1 MLEIRLVRRS
11 ELDAVVAMLAQDS
24 FGAVPVNEVAS
35 DAQIR
40 AFEIIAAHPDN
51 EIIVALLEGRIVG
64 TLQLSFIPGLSFDG
78 AWRAQVEGV
87 RVRSDLR
94 NQRIGSELM
103 EWVFARA
110 RERGCK
116 LVQLTSNVA
125 RTDARRFYE
134 RLGFAASHTGMKLYL

>member
-1 MLEIRLVRRS
+1 MLEIRPVRRS

-24 FGAVPVNEVAS
+24 IGAVRVNEVAS
-35 DAQIR
+35 DAQVR
-40 AFEIIAAHPDN
+40 AFETIVAHPDH
-51 EIIVALLEGRIVG
+51 EIVVALLEGQIVG

-78 AWRAQVEGV
+78 AWRAQAEGV
-87 RVRSDLR
+87 RVRSDVR
-94 NQRIGSELM
+94 NQRIGSQLM

-134 RLGFAASHTGMKLYL
+134 RLGFTVSHVGMKLHL

>member
-1 MLEIRLVRRS
+1 MLEIRPVRRS

-24 FGAVPVNEVAS
+24 LGTAPVSDVAP

-40 AFEIIAAHPDN
+40 AFETISAHPDH
-51 EIIVALLEGRIVG
+51 EIVVALLEGQIVG

-78 AWRAQVEGV
+78 AWRAQVEGL
-87 RVRSDLR
+87 RVLSDLR
-94 NQRIGSELM
+94 NQRIGTQLM

-110 RERGCK
+110 RERGCA